1 MTGRQDERPAEEQ
14 FPVVDPAL
22 IRKALRVLK
31 LPRGHRPGS
40 TAATVTVE
48 LTALQVNYLLM
59 RALQRPHKLEGG
71 AALKREIEAMISA
84 DVSEGLRTMHKSL
97 HPWLHLIQMA
107 KVRPYADRLKNFLK
121 RPPNA

>member
-1 MTGRQDERPAEEQ
+1 MTGHQDERPAEEQ
-14 FPVVDPAL
+14 FSVVDPEL
-22 IRKALRVLK
+22 IREALHVLK

-40 TAATVTVE
+40 TAATVTIE
-48 LTALQVNYLLM
+48 LTALQTNYLLM
-59 RALQRPHKLEGG
+59 LARQRRHKLTGE
-71 AALKREIEAMISA
+71 AALKREIESMVSA